1 MIEYGLSKRQLKKL
15 TYFSNI
21 FNRTRDR
28 FVLDCILLTLCEEKD
43 LNRDLNPD
51 ISEMDLTIELPKDVK
66 EDLYRLSDHHDLTIH
81 GTINGVVELVLE
93 YLDLNWSGEY
103 GLESEDMTDQEKLE
117 ELKKENND
125 GDNHCWVSFFG

>member
-1 MIEYGLSKRQLKKL
+1 MIEYGLSKRQLKEL

-66 EDLYRLSDHHDLTIH
+66 ENLYRLSDHHDLTIH
-81 GTINGVVELVLE
+81 DTINGVVELVLE

-103 GLESEDMTDQEKLE
+103 GLESDDMTDQEKLE

-125 GDNHCWVSFFG
+125 GDNHCWVKYFG

>member
-1 MIEYGLSKRQLKKL
+1 MIEYGLSKRQLKEL

-66 EDLYRLSDHHDLTIH
+66 ENLYRLSDHHDLTIH
-81 GTINGVVELVLE
+81 DTINGVVELVLE

>member
-1 MIEYGLSKRQLKKL
+1 MIEYGLSKRQLKEL

-66 EDLYRLSDHHDLTIH
+66 ENLYRLSDHHDLTIH
-81 GTINGVVELVLE
+81 DTINGVVELVLE

-103 GLESEDMTDQEKLE
+103 GLESDDMTDQEKLE
-117 ELKKENND
+117 ELKRENND